1 MMTQNSD
8 VIDFHGQLKIPVE
21 TLLRG
26 TMITGAT
33 GSGKTRCVI
42 RPLLRQLLALHARDG
57 HAKAGALVIDPKN
70 ELLGIVREALE
81 KCGRE
86 RDLICIGPSPDE
98 ATYNPLANPK
108 LTSTQITNMILA
120 ASTVVGQD
128 IRMGRNERFW
138 EQQDR
143 SLLQALVTLARQPDE
158 EWLLNNPLTFGAL
171 QKLRERLI
179 LSDKDVL
186 AWAQR
191 VAARIGLADGMPL
204 LEFAAL
210 PGSTR
215 ACVVSSTGS
224 LLDIF
229 CRPPLSNVIQPQAKR
244 READLSSIFED
255 GKIIILNTARAE
267 SALELLPAQVLLAW
281 EWARLV
287 LARPR
292 LGRNQVRPVWTV
304 IDEAARVITCHG
316 DPASDIMDMARASKV
331 GVILALQNLAALH
344 ALGNPNAVF
353 RLVGL
358 ASNHFFLSN
367 TDPVT
372 AAVAVASL
380 GTKDEYQFHRTVTPA
395 LPPPLLLPCRRPIQ
409 RSEPGILV
417 PSTQPVLPPGKLARL
432 KPGEIY
438 YRISLTSEVGCVLA
452 DPAAP

>member
-26 TMITGAT
+26 TLITGAT

-57 HAKAGALVIDPKN
+57 HAKSGALVIDPKN

-86 RDLICIGPSPDE
+86 GDLICIGPSPDE

-128 IRMGRNERFW
+128 IRMGRSERFW

-158 EWLLNNPLTFGAL
+158 ALLLNNPLTFGAL

-179 LSDKDVL
+179 LSDKDIL
-186 AWAQR
+186 TWAQQ

-210 PGSTR
+210 PWSTR

-229 CRPPLSNVIQPQAKR
+229 CRPPLSNVIEPQAKR

-331 GVILALQNLAALH
+331 GVILARKIWRH
-344 ALGNPNAVF
+344 CTPSEIPNSVF
-353 RLVGL
+353 RLEGS
-358 ASNHFFLSN
+358 ASNHFFLN

-372 AAVAVASL
+372 AAVAGRPWEPRMKISS
-380 GTKDEYQFHRTVTPA
+380 TERSRRS
-395 LPPPLLLPCRRPIQ
+395 CRRH
-409 RSEPGILV
+409 
-417 PSTQPVLPPGKLARL
+417 
-432 KPGEIY
+432 
-438 YRISLTSEVGCVLA
+438 CFF
-452 DPAAP
+452 PAAGPSSGPSRGSWSLRPNRCCRR